1 MKKHPPLFLKANSFI
16 IATHFSIHSHGV
28 KFSSYSWRRFWFGV
42 ISYFE
47 NKPLW
52 TLKIEP
58 KNGQSLTAVIEL
70 KIDKNY
76 SGDSILIIAVAY
88 FLQVHFWKD
97 VHWVPTWDAGNQ
109 MFSILQLDALFPPL
123 TVIGHCAGDLL
134 GVLLKQLESA
144 AACLSPPKVFT
155 HTGRGFKA
163 IKWECRK
170 QTQPNLSIF
179 SIFLVLYLR
188 TCSLIWFLYQKE
200 TIDNMGTF
208 LICWHL
214 WVTVHWQL
222 SFYPFT

>member
-1 MKKHPPLFLKANSFI
+1 MSSVILRTNRSQHSKLSQKMANHWVQRLNLS
-16 IATHFSIHSHGV
+16 
-28 KFSSYSWRRFWFGV
+28 K
-42 ISYFE
+42 
-47 NKPLW
+47 
-52 TLKIEP
+52 
-58 KNGQSLTAVIEL
+58 
-70 KIDKNY
+70 KNY
-76 SGDSILIIAVAY
+76 NGDSILIIAVTY
-88 FLQVHFWKD
+88 FLQVHIWKD

-200 TIDNMGTF
+200 TIDNMGNF
-208 LICWHL
+208 WFVGI
-214 WVTVHWQL
+214 
-222 SFYPFT
+222 YG

>member
-1 MKKHPPLFLKANSFI
+1 ML
-16 IATHFSIHSHGV
+16 ATCRHL
-28 KFSSYSWRRFWFGV
+28 KFSQQITHHWLQRLNLS
-42 ISYFE
+42 
-47 NKPLW
+47 K
-52 TLKIEP
+52 
-58 KNGQSLTAVIEL
+58 
-70 KIDKNY
+70 KNY
-76 SGDSILIIAVAY
+76 NGDSILIIAVAY
-88 FLQVHFWKD
+88 FLQVHVWKD

-123 TVIGHCAGDLL
+123 TVIGHCAGDL
-134 GVLLKQLESA
+134 LLKQLESA

-214 WVTVHWQL
+214 WVTVHWQNML
-222 SFYPFT
+222 SQICLFIINPLLKLFASVLCFPPPSLLQHLRPRCRSVCCSQE